1 MSFLDKIRTSN
12 GPQAPRQPGPRGIM
26 HSGSPAVLAAM
37 SHLPSVSAAGARTG
51 RLSNGLKEF
60 LLQLNG
66 IGRGHLV
73 GLGPARQTAIT
84 FCIERGF
91 KVYTDDIL
99 STWKLFQDGEEL
111 RKKELPPDADRSD
124 LTPEA
129 QVAKFLDNPLD
140 YPEGTFDAV
149 LLWDILDYLH
159 PKLMGKLT
167 AWLTSLVRDD
177 GAVFVLFLASRPESF
192 HLYRVVDAQ
201 HIEL

>member
-66 IGRGHLV
+66 IGRGHLLD
-73 GLGPARQTAIT
+73 LGPARQTTIT
-84 FCIERGF
+84 FFIERGF

-99 STWKLFQDGEEL
+99 TTWKLFQDGEEL
-111 RKKELPPDADRSD
+111 RKKHLPPHAHPSH
-124 LTPEA
+124 LTPDPH
-129 QVAKFLDNPLD
+129 VATFLP
-140 YPEGTFDAV
+140 
-149 LLWDILDYLH
+149 
-159 PKLMGKLT
+159 
-167 AWLTSLVRDD
+167 
-177 GAVFVLFLASRPESF
+177 
-192 HLYRVVDAQ
+192 
-201 HIEL
+201 